1 MNTQSPIFK
10 IVRLD
15 FLSLR
20 PYLTVKNLLI
30 FLALQG
36 WYAYFIKDAA
46 AVFGVSLW
54 FLVMFSAYPFL
65 VGDRSGIDALY
76 RLAGIRAP
84 QVVLGRYLYA
94 LLLHLGGACVA
105 LCLALPLSLILPGYE
120 PAPLLPVALGA
131 ALGGLLLSS
140 LQFPFLFRYGYAK
153 SKAVSGLTMFG
164 VFALIFALSSLTKS
178 LPGFTFPPVLLLALA
193 VLLLLA
199 LLALSL
205 RLSVRWYAE
214 KDLA

>member
-1 MNTQSPIFK
+1 MNTQSPILK
-10 IVRLD
+10 ILRLD
-15 FLSLR
+15 LLSLR

-36 WYAYFIKDAA
+36 WYAYFIKNPA

-54 FLVMFSAYPFL
+54 FWVMYSSYPFL
-65 VGDRSGIDALY
+65 VGDRSGIDSLY

-94 LLLHLGGACVA
+94 LLIHLGGTCAA
-105 LCLALPLSLILPGYE
+105 LCLTLPFSLILPGYGA
-120 PAPLLPVALGA
+120 APLLPIALGS

-164 VFALIFALSSLTKS
+164 VVALIFALSSLVRG
-178 LPGFTFPPVLLLALA
+178 LPSFTFPPALLLALA
-193 VLLLLA
+193 ALLPLG

-205 RLSVRWYAE
+205 RLSLRWYAE